1 MIVIGNKYEQVQ
13 IKKIMKLNTLGLK
26 ITLGITYLTLIFLG
40 LYFLFSAVDIKD
52 LMSYEF
58 IRLNKDV
65 ILKYKNE
72 NFIFLTVMFFTFS
85 VVWVLLLGFAM
96 PLLIFAGF
104 VFGKWWGILIS
115 LTSTTIG
122 AVLLYLLVGFFFRK
136 TIEEKLAPK
145 FSKLK
150 EFFQKNDT
158 LYFMSY
164 RFIGGGGTPYAI
176 QNILPILFNMSVKN
190 YAIATF
196 VGSMPSMFVTV
207 SLGSGIESVIDQ
219 NATLSFASVLFSPEI
234 YLPIIAFFIIL
245 IFAFLIKKL
254 YFKQ

>member
-1 MIVIGNKYEQVQ
+1 MNLNSLNL
-13 IKKIMKLNTLGLK
+13 KLVLG
-26 ITLGITYLTLIFLG
+26 TTYLAIILIG
-40 LYFLFSAVDIKD
+40 LYFIFSIVDIKD

-58 IRLNKDV
+58 IRSNKDI

-72 NFIFLTVMFFTFS
+72 NFLFITVIFFIFS

-96 PLLIFAGF
+96 PLLIFSGF
-104 VFGKWWGILIS
+104 VFGKWWGILIV

-122 AVLLYLLVGFFFRK
+122 ATLLYLLVGFFFRE
-136 TIEEKLAPK
+136 TIEQKLAPK

-150 EFFQKNDT
+150 EFFIRNDI

-176 QNILPILFNMSVKN
+176 QNVLPILFNMSVKN
-190 YAIATF
+190 YVIATF

-219 NATLSFASVLFSPEI
+219 NATLSIVTVLLSPEI
-234 YLPIIAFFIIL
+234 YIPIIAFFIIL
-245 IFAFLIKKL
+245 IVAFLIKKL
-254 YFKQ
+254 YFKT